1 MASAASVVPHPPGQ
15 GEWSAS
21 ASHACSH
28 CLGPHLP
35 RRPSIG
41 GTFVVLESPL
51 FVCVC
56 VCVWCVFV
64 KKKKKKKRRRRR
76 EEKVRRR
83 RRRRRRSEK
92 ERERERNAAQKRERE
107 RERERESTAYS
118 KWYERPL
125 KNAPDGRCGPP
136 LPNGSYFDERE
147 LSAGLHNIAES
158 SSACPAIAARK
169 FSPRAWE
176 LMSSASVRFCASSC
190 ICSVTNFRSELRLLT
205 AKIIY

>member
-41 GTFVVLESPL
+41 GTFVVLGSPL
-51 FVCVC
+51 FVCVCVC

-83 RRRRRRSEK
+83 RRRRSEK

-107 RERERESTAYS
+107 RERARCTTVRKA
-118 KWYERPL
+118 L

-205 AKIIY
+205 AKIIILIN